1 MDANIR
7 RTVVIR
13 DYNKTELIAI
23 YRTTYYLL
31 NRWIDKHESKIGQPD
46 GQRYNA
52 EQVALIFQLIPLPH
66 SVDLITLP
74 PKGNA

>member
-13 DYNKTELIAI
+13 DYNFTELIAI

-31 NRWIDKHESKIGQPD
+31 KKKIAKYQEEIGHPD
-46 GQRYNA
+46 GYDAN
-52 EQVALIFQLIPLPH
+52 QVNRMFQLIPLPQN
-66 SVDLITLP
+66 VDLITLP